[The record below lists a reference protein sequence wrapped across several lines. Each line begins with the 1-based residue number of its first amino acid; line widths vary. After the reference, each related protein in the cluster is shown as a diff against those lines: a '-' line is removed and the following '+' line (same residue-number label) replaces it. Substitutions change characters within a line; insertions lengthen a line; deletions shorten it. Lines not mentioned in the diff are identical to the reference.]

1 MRRALALALA
11 ASLWGCATAGPT
23 PEGFAPYHG
32 RPTQAVSPEGVV
44 FKARVEKNDP
54 EADVAFWAEALVRR
68 QTNAGYRLIGQ
79 SELSAG
85 SLTGQVIEL
94 EAPLGAWDYTYL
106 ITLFVDGGDLHV
118 IEAAG
123 RVQDVAPHRDAIL
136 KAAAATVTGG

>member
-1 MRRALALALA
+1 MKHLILLNDPPYGTERSFNGLRMAYALA
-11 ASLWGCATAGPT
+11 
-23 PEGFAPYHG
+23 
-32 RPTQAVSPEGVV
+32 
-44 FKARVEKNDP
+44 KNDP